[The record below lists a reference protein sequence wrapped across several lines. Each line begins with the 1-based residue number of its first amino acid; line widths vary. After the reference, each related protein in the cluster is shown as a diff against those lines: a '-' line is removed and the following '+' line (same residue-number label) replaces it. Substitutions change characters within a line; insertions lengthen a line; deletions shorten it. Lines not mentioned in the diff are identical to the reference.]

1 MGNREFVLSPIPE
14 SDVQTMLADAE
25 KRNYCVAVCGKK
37 EVIIHNYKKSFY
49 RCICKRIRR
58 KQCR

>member
-14 SDVQTMLADAE
+14 TDVQTMLADAE

-37 EVIIHNYKKSFY
+37 EVIIHNYKKFLPMFL
-49 RCICKRIRR
+49 
-58 KQCR
+58 